1 MKTAIMQP
9 TFIPWAGYFG
19 LIKLVDQF
27 VFLDD
32 VQFDRRSWQ
41 QRNKIFENDKATFVT
56 VPIIKKNLRYQKI
69 LNTKI
74 NSSSNFRKKMIKKIL
89 QNYSKSKYFKNYQK
103 FVERILLKEFKCIS
117 DMNIFIIQEIC
128 KEIEISANFYKSSEL
143 NVKGKKTEKLV
154 NICKKINTS
163 EYISVEGSKNYLEN
177 ELNLFYKNEI
187 QVKYFE
193 FNEAKYDTF
202 YNKFIPK
209 LSIVD
214 LLFNCGTNTNNIIH
228 SGIKK
233 LI

>member
-1 MKTAIMQP
+1 
-9 TFIPWAGYFG
+9 
-19 LIKLVDQF
+19 
-27 VFLDD
+27 
-32 VQFDRRSWQ
+32 
-41 QRNKIFENDKATFVT
+41 
-56 VPIIKKNLRYQKI
+56 
-69 LNTKI
+69 
-74 NSSSNFRKKMIKKIL
+74 
-89 QNYSKSKYFKNYQK
+89 
-103 FVERILLKEFKCIS
+103 
-117 DMNIFIIQEIC
+117 MNIFIIQEIC
-128 KEIEISANFYKSSEL
+128 KEIKISANFYKSSEL

-177 ELNLFYKNEI
+177 DLNLFYENEI
-187 QVKYFE
+187 QVKYFK